1 MSVKLRLTRR
11 GRKNAPFYRLVVA
24 DSRSARDGRFIDTL
38 GVYHPLNKDAA
49 AQIRIDEEKVL
60 KWLHDGAIP
69 SDTVRSLLRRQGI
82 MKKFHEAK
90 LALKKKRTEA
100 GG

>member
-11 GRKNAPFYRLVVA
+11 GRKNSPFYRLVAA
-24 DSRSARDGRFIDTL
+24 DSRMARDGRFIETL
-38 GVYHPLNKDAA
+38 GVYHPLNKDAG
-49 AQIRIDEEKVL
+49 AQIKIDEERVL

-82 MKKFHEAK
+82 MKKYHEAK
-90 LALKKKRTEA
+90 VAARKKKAEA
-100 GG
+100 GA